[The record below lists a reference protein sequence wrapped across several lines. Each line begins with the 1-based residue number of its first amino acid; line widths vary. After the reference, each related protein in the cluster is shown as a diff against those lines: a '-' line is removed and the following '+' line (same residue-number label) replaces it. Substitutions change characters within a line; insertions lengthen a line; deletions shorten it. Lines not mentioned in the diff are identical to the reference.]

1 MYNAYEHEPNGI
13 ASGKKYDY
21 CEYRRGHESGEPKVK
36 TDFLLP
42 VLKVQIILCIAIGI
56 FMLIM
61 FKTQS
66 SVFLFLRESYYN
78 ISSTDIPFA
87 EVVKSIK
94 KSADFVFEPVN
105 DTDKVKKMTKPNRIA
120 KKLSH
125 LLRMM
130 ITSLPESAERIY

>member
-1 MYNAYEHEPNGI
+1 MSLTVSPPA
-13 ASGKKYDY
+13 KKYDY
-21 CEYRRGHESGEPKVK
+21 CEYRRGHESGETQVK

-42 VLKVQIILCIAIGI
+42 VLKVQIILCIAIEL

-61 FKTQS
+61 FKLNRLS
-66 SVFLFLRESYYN
+66 FYFFVSPIIIFHLP
-78 ISSTDIPFA
+78 ISPFA

-94 KSADFVFEPVN
+94 KSADFVFEPIN
-105 DTDKVKKMTKPNRIA
+105 DTDKVKKNDETESYSQEA
-120 KKLSH
+120 SH